1 MEKENMDL
9 RMRNILKR
17 VRKIWTEDA
26 INIAID
32 YWHFTPEDKIKIEY
46 AIWISILQEHSN
58 FKSISEIEEWLYKK
72 ELLLKKF

>member
-26 INIAID
+26 INLTID

-46 AIWISILQEHSN
+46 AIWISVLQKHFY
-58 FKSISEIEEWLYKK
+58 FKSFPEIEEWLYKK
-72 ELLLKKF
+72 ELLFKKF